1 MPWTDAH
8 GIRSWDHVD
17 HRNDGQAGQSPP
29 WRKNDKKWS
38 VKDGSAGKES
48 TCSAGDIEDTV
59 LIPGS
64 GRSPGGG
71 HGNPLQY
78 SLLENLMDRGVWWA
92 TVHRVM
98 TSGTHMHA
106 TKASDPNA
114 NICQVIF
121 IWNVEKWLLS
131 TRVPLDSQI
140 YKQYIYQANTKNFT
154 WSLRDKEQ
162 QRIRERDAF
171 IYNSL

>member
-1 MPWTDAH
+1 MLIACHSTKALGFPCGT
-8 GIRSWDHVD
+8 S
-17 HRNDGQAGQSPP
+17 
-29 WRKNDKKWS
+29 DKELF
-38 VKDGSAGKES
+38 AN
-48 TCSAGDIEDTV
+48 AGDLRDMG

-121 IWNVEKWLLS
+121 I
-131 TRVPLDSQI
+131 
-140 YKQYIYQANTKNFT
+140 
-154 WSLRDKEQ
+154 
-162 QRIRERDAF
+162 
-171 IYNSL
+171 

>member
-1 MPWTDAH
+1 MLIACHSTKALGFPCGT
-8 GIRSWDHVD
+8 S
-17 HRNDGQAGQSPP
+17 
-29 WRKNDKKWS
+29 DKELF
-38 VKDGSAGKES
+38 AN
-48 TCSAGDIEDTV
+48 AGDLRDMG

-78 SLLENLMDRGVWWA
+78 SLLENLLDRGVWWA